1 MPPSSLFVV
10 DFQAVL
16 DQVRDVGAGLVLT
29 PSPEDWRDQWIY
41 FLMIDRFNNRLRP
54 PAHAPFD
61 DPQFFEFQGGSFRG
75 IEAQLPY
82 LKQLGVGAIW
92 ISPALRNPGFD
103 AGSYHGYGIHDF
115 LRAEPRF
122 AENPASA
129 DDELRELVDAAHAQ
143 GIYVIFDI
151 VLNHTG
157 NVFAYQCDPQDQHC
171 QDTGG
176 AESRFHGSGQ
186 PVLWRDP
193 DGSLRHGATPIEQIA
208 NPSRDSFVWPLE
220 LQQNGFFRRQGLP
233 GAGDD
238 TVGDFASLKQML
250 TDNRDVQRF
259 LIRAYQYVIARF
271 DVDGFRID
279 TLKYLKGDLPRIFGN
294 SIREFALSAGKK
306 NFFTFGEVFDNEDKI
321 AQFIGRSTQDVS
333 ELVGVDAALDFP
345 LRFTLPAVVKAL
357 LPQAYRVSISGESRW
372 SRAF

>member
-1 MPPSSLFVV
+1 
-10 DFQAVL
+10 
-16 DQVRDVGAGLVLT
+16 
-29 PSPEDWRDQWIY
+29 
-41 FLMIDRFNNRLRP
+41 
-54 PAHAPFD
+54 
-61 DPQFFEFQGGSFRG
+61 
-75 IEAQLPY
+75 
-82 LKQLGVGAIW
+82 
-92 ISPALRNPGFD
+92 
-103 AGSYHGYGIHDF
+103 
-115 LRAEPRF
+115 
-122 AENPASA
+122 
-129 DDELRELVDAAHAQ
+129 
-143 GIYVIFDI
+143 
-151 VLNHTG
+151 
-157 NVFAYQCDPQDQHC
+157 
-171 QDTGG
+171 
-176 AESRFHGSGQ
+176 
-186 PVLWRDP
+186 
-193 DGSLRHGATPIEQIA
+193 
-208 NPSRDSFVWPLE
+208 
-220 LQQNGFFRRQGLP
+220 LP